1 MEKAAVASLR
11 AARAQ
16 LQQHK
21 TCGLPVGWG
30 RMQMQ
35 TGWLVAPMPCCCKT
49 APTST
54 SGGMPLPSEDL
65 VKTFCSLE
73 EE

>member
-1 MEKAAVASLR
+1 MEKAAAASLR

-16 LQQHK
+16 PQQHK

-30 RMQMQ
+30 RVWMQR
-35 TGWLVAPMPCCCKT
+35 GWLVAPMPCCCKT
-49 APTST
+49 PPTST
-54 SGGMPLPSEDL
+54 SGGMPLPSEGL

-73 EE
+73 GE